1 MNKTIKSLLL
11 LAGGIF
17 SFSLATNLFLQPND
31 IVAGGFSGLAVVV
44 NDLTGM
50 STSLFYFISN
60 IFLLILALIF
70 LGRGF
75 VVKTLAGAVI
85 FFPVFLGIIPVVQLT
100 TDPLINVVVSGVL
113 FGVGTVLIY
122 HSGGSGGGTVI
133 LGNIVHKFSNVS
145 FAVSVAIFDL
155 LIMITGFYVFGFE
168 KSMYGV
174 FIILLGTFITNYGI
188 TGFKKLNQVQ
198 VISTK
203 PLEITK
209 RLNEEIG
216 RGVTLL
222 DGEGGYTG
230 ESKKVIMCVVNNTEL
245 KRVKEVIAE
254 EDENAFVI
262 VSQVS
267 TTYGEGFEI
276 LIP

>member
-17 SFSLATNLFLQPND
+17 LFSLATNLFLQPND
-31 IVAGGFSGLAVVV
+31 IVAGGFSGLAIVV

-70 LGRGF
+70 LGRGYVF
-75 VVKTLAGAVI
+75 KTLAGAII
-85 FFPVFLGIIPVVQLT
+85 FYPVFLAIIPVVQLT

-113 FGVGTVLIY
+113 FGFGTVLIY

-145 FAVSVAIFDL
+145 FGVSVAIFDL
-155 LIMITGFYVFGFE
+155 IIMITGFYVFGFE

-209 RLNEEIG
+209 RLNDELN

-222 DGEGGYTG
+222 NGEGGYTG
-230 ESKKVIMCVVNNTEL
+230 ENKKVVMCVVNNTEL
-245 KRVKEVIAE
+245 RRVKEIIAE

>member
-11 LAGGIF
+11 LAGGIL

-31 IVAGGFSGLAVVV
+31 IVAGGFSGLAIVV

-75 VVKTLAGAVI
+75 VAKTLAGAIVFYP
-85 FFPVFLGIIPVVQLT
+85 FFLAIIPVVQLT
-100 TDPLINVVVSGVL
+100 SDPLINVVMAGTL
-113 FGVGTVLIY
+113 FGLGTILIY

-145 FAVSVAIFDL
+145 FGVSVAIFDL
-155 LIMITGFYVFGFE
+155 LIMITGFYVFGFD

-174 FIILLGTFITNYGI
+174 FIILLCTVITNYGI
-188 TGFKKLNQVQ
+188 AGFKKLNQVQ
-198 VISTK
+198 VISTSH
-203 PLEITK
+203 LNITK
-209 RLNEEIG
+209 RLNKELG
-216 RGVTLL
+216 RGVTIL

-230 ESKKVIMCVVNNTEL
+230 ESKKVVMCVVNNTEL
-245 KRVKEVIAE
+245 RRVKEIIAE
-254 EDENAFVI
+254 EDKNAFVI